1 MRRRRAPERIIAPD
15 PKYNSVLVS
24 KFINNLMW
32 DGKKETAR
40 KILYKSLELIQKK
53 TGEDGY
59 QIFLKAIENVK
70 PEIEVRARRVG
81 GATYQVPVEIR
92 PKRQISLAIKWI
104 IQAARS
110 RSERTM
116 IQRLANELIDASK
129 GIGNAVKIRENTH
142 KMAEANRVFAH
153 YRWWKQL
160 L

>member
-1 MRRRRAPERIIAPD
+1 MRRRRAPERVIAPD

-32 DGKKETAR
+32 DGKKDTAR
-40 KILYKSLELIQKK
+40 KILYKALEVIQKK

-116 IQRLANELIDASK
+116 IERLANELIDASK

-153 YRWWKQL
+153 YRW
-160 L
+160 

>member
-40 KILYKSLELIQKK
+40 KIFYKALELVQKK

-92 PKRQISLAIKWI
+92 PRRQISLAIKWI

-116 IQRLANELIDASK
+116 IERLANELIDASK

-153 YRWWKQL
+153 YRW
-160 L
+160 

>member
-1 MRRRRAPERIIAPD
+1 MRRRRATERKILPD
-15 PKYNSVLVS
+15 PRYNSVLVS

-32 DGKKETAR
+32 DGKKTVAQ
-40 KILYKSLELIQKK
+40 KIFYGALELIQKK

-70 PEIEVRARRVG
+70 PEIEVRPRRVG
-81 GATYQVPVEIR
+81 GATYQVPVEVR

-104 IQAARS
+104 IKAARD

-116 IQRLANELIDASK
+116 IERLSNEILDASK
-129 GIGNAVKIRENTH
+129 GIGSAIKIRENTH

-153 YRWWKQL
+153 YRW
-160 L
+160 